1 VALIVLV
8 MEAMRRATGWIMPA
22 ITSCFLLYAIFG
34 PYLPAPGP
42 TRATRFPGSSGTC
55 T

>member
-1 VALIVLV
+1 

-22 ITSCFLLYAIFG
+22 ITFCFLLYAIFG
-34 PYLPAPGP
+34 PYLPAPWTHKGYEI
-42 TRATRFPGSSGTC
+42 PGSSGTC